1 MVLEKI
7 SLAIKYRICS
17 QVICFIVPGRCPD
30 ELYMCKRME
39 TLGAEEAFEVLAK
52 ARTHEKQGNDIVYPR
67 LGFSLFLDPPT
78 EGGS

>member
-1 MVLEKI
+1 MLFA
-7 SLAIKYRICS
+7 SLFWVDGQMNFTCA
-17 QVICFIVPGRCPD
+17 
-30 ELYMCKRME
+30 KRME